1 MTNLSTRL
9 SPSEIEYLSN
19 IASKNKIYKGGTDEL
34 SLGKAMRD
42 IVRWCHLNN
51 IDINKKGA
59 GINDEVVKMIE
70 HIHVAIP
77 NLMYLA
83 RMQAILASDG
93 VSDEKI
99 IHGRRQTMDYLN
111 NTCGDFQ
118 NTNYTQIRFS
128 INNIGLKLAP
138 SDKDKTSWRLQSI

>member
-9 SPSEIEYLSN
+9 SPSEIDYLSN
-19 IASKNKIYKGGTDEL
+19 VASKNKIYKGGADEL
-34 SLGKAMRD
+34 SLGKAMRE
-42 IVRWCHLNN
+42 IIRWCHLNN
-51 IDINKKGA
+51 IDINKKNA
-59 GINDEVVKMIE
+59 SINDEVVKMIE

-93 VSDEKI
+93 ITEEKI
-99 IHGRRQTMDYLN
+99 MYGRRQTMDYLN

-118 NTNYTQIRFS
+118 NTNYTQIRFL
-128 INNIGLKLAP
+128 INNIGLKLTP
-138 SDKDKTSWRLQSI
+138 SDKDNTSWKLPST